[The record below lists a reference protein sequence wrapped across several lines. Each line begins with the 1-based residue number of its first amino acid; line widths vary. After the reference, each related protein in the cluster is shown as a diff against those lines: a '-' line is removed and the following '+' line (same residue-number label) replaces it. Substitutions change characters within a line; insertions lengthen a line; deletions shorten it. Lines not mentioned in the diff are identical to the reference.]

1 MPDSARSFAIIGLG
15 TFGSTVARE
24 LARFGNYVI
33 GIDNTERAAA
43 ALADHL
49 THTVIADARDEAAL
63 REAGV
68 ADCDVALIAIGED
81 LEANVLATINT
92 KMLGVET
99 IWAKAI
105 NRTHHR
111 ILSKLGAERVI
122 LPEEEVGLHVAQVLH
137 NPRMRNYL
145 SLGNGFHVINML
157 VPEELAGKNLSA
169 LKLDTRFNLRTLG
182 VMRGT
187 DFLGSTGEDPEL
199 ACEDKLMLLGRRN
212 DLRDF
217 ASSF

>member
-1 MPDSARSFAIIGLG
+1 MPSAPRSFAVIGLG
-15 TFGSTVARE
+15 TFGTTVARE
-24 LARFGNYVI
+24 LARIGNEVI
-33 GIDNTERAAA
+33 GIDIEERNVSAV
-43 ALADHL
+43 ADHISYA
-49 THTVIADARDEAAL
+49 VIADARDEAAL

-68 ADCDVALIAIGED
+68 GDCDVALIAIGED

-92 KMLGVET
+92 KMVGVET

-145 SLGNGFHVINML
+145 SMGNGFHVVNFL
-157 VPEELAGKNLSA
+157 VPEQLGGKRLSEL
-169 LKLDTRFNLRTLG
+169 RLRDKFGVRSLG

-187 DFLGSTGEDPEL
+187 DFLGTEADDPQL
-199 ACEDKLMLLGRRN
+199 KVEDKLMLLGRRN

-217 ASSF
+217 AASL

>member
-1 MPDSARSFAIIGLG
+1 MADAPRTFAIIGLG
-15 TFGSTVARE
+15 TFGSTVAKE
-24 LARFGNYVI
+24 LARFGNYVT
-33 GIDNTERAAA
+33 GIDCSERAVSTV
-43 ALADHL
+43 ADL
-49 THTVIADARDEAAL
+49 ISFAVIADARDEAAL

-68 ADCDVALIAIGED
+68 GDCDVALIAIGED
-81 LEANVLATINT
+81 LEANVLATINA
-92 KMLGVET
+92 KMVGAKT

-145 SLGNGFHVINML
+145 SLGNGFHVVNFL
-157 VPEELAGKNLSA
+157 VPEQLAGKRLSE
-169 LKLDTRFNLRTLG
+169 LELGPRFELRTLG

-187 DFLGSTGEDPEL
+187 DFAGAEAEDPEL
-199 ACEDKLMLLGRRN
+199 KVEDKLMLLGRRN

-217 ASSF
+217 AASL

>member
-1 MPDSARSFAIIGLG
+1 MSPPPRSFAVIGLG
-15 TFGSTVARE
+15 TFGSTVAKE

-33 GIDNTERAAA
+33 GIDINERAVS
-43 ALADHL
+43 ALADL
-49 THTVIADARDEAAL
+49 ISYAVIADARDEAAL

-68 ADCDVALIAIGED
+68 GDCDVALIAIGED
-81 LEANVLATINT
+81 LEANVLSTINA
-92 KMLGVET
+92 KMVGAET

-145 SLGNGFHVINML
+145 SMGNGFHVVNFL
-157 VPEELAGKNLSA
+157 VPEEIGGKRLAD
-169 LKLDTRFNLRTLG
+169 LKLKERFRVRSLG

-187 DFLGSTGEDPEL
+187 DFLGSEAENPL
-199 ACEDKLMLLGRRN
+199 LKVEDKLMLLGRRN

-217 ASSF
+217 AASL

>member
-1 MPDSARSFAIIGLG
+1 MPPPPRSFAVIGLG
-15 TFGSTVARE
+15 TFGSTVAKE

-33 GIDNTERAAA
+33 GIDVNERAVS
-43 ALADHL
+43 ALADL
-49 THTVIADARDEAAL
+49 ISYAVIADARDEGAL

-68 ADCDVALIAIGED
+68 GDCDVALIAIGED
-81 LEANVLATINT
+81 LEANVLSTINA
-92 KMLGVET
+92 KMVGAET

-145 SLGNGFHVINML
+145 SMGNGFHVVNFL
-157 VPEELAGKNLSA
+157 VPEELQDKRLAD
-169 LKLDTRFNLRTLG
+169 LKLNERFRVRSLG

-187 DFLGSTGEDPEL
+187 DFLGNEVENPVL
-199 ACEDKLMLLGRRN
+199 KVEDKLMLLGRRN

-217 ASSF
+217 AASL